1 MDIEK
6 PSNSQSQEPLGEEWE
21 LPVQEIRCF
30 AKRKCKYCIVTA
42 CWNEGEKSYE
52 QYRRMRP
59 YTKELD
65 FIVANRGDDLPD
77 LGDDVLKNEFQIR
90 TLLQIEEPGQSA
102 AYRAALA
109 YGLREGYDGII
120 MIDSNGKDGVEKMPS
135 FVSHLDEGFDLVNG
149 SRFMKGGYH
158 ENTPLYRVIA
168 IRIIAAGILWL
179 GSHYWYTDQNN
190 GFKAFSREFLLDDRV
205 QPFRKIFQ
213 MHNLQVYLNY
223 AAAKHK
229 FLVVQVPTSRVYPSE
244 GPIPSKFVSI
254 RQFWKH
260 LWDYIDAARGRY
272 NP

>member
-21 LPVQEIRCF
+21 LPVHEIRCF

-149 SRFMKGGYH
+149 SRFMNGGTAVEVEVDMPRSSAVGNYGH
-158 ENTPLYRVIA
+158 WLVSGMS
-168 IRIIAAGILWL
+168 RI
-179 GSHYWYTDQNN
+179 
-190 GFKAFSREFLLDDRV
+190 LLDLDV
-205 QPFRKIFQ
+205 HHSGQ
-213 MHNLQVYLNY
+213 
-223 AAAKHK
+223 
-229 FLVVQVPTSRVYPSE
+229 TT
-244 GPIPSKFVSI
+244 
-254 RQFWKH
+254 
-260 LWDYIDAARGRY
+260 
-272 NP
+272 